1 MAYLYGL
8 QAWRDAVY
16 TVSLVVQYY
25 IHVWLDGRYMSCK
38 RAPFSQ
44 SNVER
49 TCSNTARIKVHQVAV
64 LPFVKYT
71 VLGEVCHRI
80 F

>member
-16 TVSLVVQYY
+16 TVSLVVQYHL
-25 IHVWLDGRYMSCK
+25 HVWLDGRYKSCK

-44 SNVER
+44 PNVER
-49 TCSNTARIKVHQVAV
+49 ACSNMLA
-64 LPFVKYT
+64 FVKYT
-71 VLGEVCHRI
+71 VLGEICHSI